1 MLLPLLL
8 LDVREGGSVFAEGG
22 LFFLWRLQC
31 TTWGLCDGGGGG
43 VQLQCTTPAAQRT
56 QLLANEANS
65 GVHEPAAVFCLLR
78 GKGGHRDGIFG
89 QDSPR
94 ASVCDS
100 HGSSSWPVGRPRP
113 RRAAAHSTGRPT
125 PPPQGPPPP
134 PHLCMWLPR
143 VHFAQIISDCR
154 CRGNRAAQNPVLSPV
169 DGLHAPTAQH
179 QQGRDGRQAQS
190 GRVLRR
196 RCKCAVAASSTGVQ
210 PPPAL
215 HGRPRPSSIIGAGV
229 VGQQPAGLLAQR
241 LDGCGG

>member
-169 DGLHAPTAQH
+169 DGLHAPTAPAGARRPASTER
-179 QQGRDGRQAQS
+179 QGAATPLQ
-190 GRVLRR
+190 VCC
-196 RCKCAVAASSTGVQ
+196 RCKLNGRAASPSSPW
-210 PPPAL
+210 PPPTFIN
-215 HGRPRPSSIIGAGV
+215 HRCRCGRPAASGAPRPA
-229 VGQQPAGLLAQR
+229 A
-241 LDGCGG
+241 